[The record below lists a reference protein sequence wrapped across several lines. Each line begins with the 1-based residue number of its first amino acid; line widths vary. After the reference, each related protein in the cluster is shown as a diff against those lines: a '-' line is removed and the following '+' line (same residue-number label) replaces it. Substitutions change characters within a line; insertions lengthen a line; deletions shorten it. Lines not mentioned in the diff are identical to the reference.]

1 MSTLEIAS
9 IYCRAVSK
17 MSAKMKNSAK
27 TLAYFSSFTI
37 STAYNLVEISKSE
50 EESLENLVLPFNHSD
65 KSSQNMENFEDPWW
79 NWCTVFALCSV
90 LSVIFIFSLLAII
103 TKCFVAIK
111 QKDVIKFSSP
121 VTRQGKN

>member
-1 MSTLEIAS
+1 
-9 IYCRAVSK
+9 